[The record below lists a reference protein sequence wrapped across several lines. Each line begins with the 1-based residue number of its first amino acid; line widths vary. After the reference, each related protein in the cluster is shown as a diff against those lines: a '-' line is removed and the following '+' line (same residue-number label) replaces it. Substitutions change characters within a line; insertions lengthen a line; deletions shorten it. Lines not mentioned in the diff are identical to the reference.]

1 MMTGF
6 LLAVSHGPSSD
17 DVHSFLLFTLN
28 GVTAGALYFLVA
40 SGFTLIFGLM
50 RVVNLAHGSLYL
62 FGGYLGFTVWDSS
75 GSWVLGVL
83 AGAGA
88 MGLVGL
94 LTQQILLRPIQGQ
107 DLRQALVTIGLSI
120 VAADLLLAHYGGL
133 SYQLTAPDAVN
144 GATTLPVVTGV
155 VNGVTSLHMADVIYP
170 TFKLFVFGFAAV
182 VGILLWLML
191 NRTRLGIIVRAAI
204 DDRDMVSALG
214 INIQVIFA
222 LLFAL
227 GAALA
232 GLAGVMQASTTSITT
247 GDDQPFL
254 LASLIVV
261 IIGGMGSLGGAAIGA
276 LLVGLVEQYALAY
289 RPTEAEVLIF
299 LMMVIVLAVRPQG
312 ILGRPA

>member
-1 MMTGF
+1 MTGV
-6 LLAVSHGPSSD
+6 LLAVSHGPSAD
-17 DVHSFLLFTLN
+17 DVHSFLLYTLN
-28 GVTAGALYFLVA
+28 GLTAGALYFLVA

-50 RVVNLAHGSLYL
+50 RVVNLAHGALYL
-62 FGGYLGFTVWDSS
+62 FGGYVGFTAWDST
-75 GSWVLGVL
+75 GSWVLGL
-83 AGAGA
+83 AVGAGA
-88 MGLVGL
+88 MAVVGL

-133 SYQLTAPDAVN
+133 SYQLTAPDVIN
-144 GATTLPVVTGV
+144 GATTVPVVTGV
-155 VNGVTSLHMADVIYP
+155 ANGVTGLHVPDLIYP
-170 TFKLFVFGFAAV
+170 TFKLFVFGFAAL

-214 INIQVIFA
+214 VNVQLVFA